1 MNSKKE
7 LFSHAAIVLA
17 VANVGHSLAYYENK
31 LGFTCNFR
39 RNDPMDYAVLK
50 RGDISIHLTNKD
62 NAESVLKNR
71 ISIYIFVHDVDAVY
85 HEFSEKNVT
94 IHTPIGDREYQMREF
109 DVIDPD
115 GYIIGFGMNTN

>member
-1 MNSKKE
+1 MKSQKE
-7 LFSHAAIVLA
+7 LFSHAATVLA

-31 LGFTCNFR
+31 LGFTYNFR
-39 RNDPMDYAVLK
+39 WNDPMDYAVLK
-50 RGDISIHLTNKD
+50 RDDISIHLTNKD

-94 IHTPIGDREYQMREF
+94 IHTLLSEIE
-109 DVIDPD
+109 
-115 GYIIGFGMNTN
+115 NTKCGSSML